1 MRRLIILFSLICGIA
16 AAAQTPVD
24 SLEAQPYY
32 ILVGEAEEALADD
45 RLDDAAARLREA
57 MQVDPDNPGNV
68 LLLSNLGVIY
78 WRCDE
83 DSLALDVLNEANRRA
98 PSMVTVL
105 LNRGRLLLDMGHN
118 REAFEDFNEVVA
130 LDSVNCPARYYRGT
144 MSLYGGRLDM
154 AEKDFDVL
162 KRLKPKALDTAV
174 ALSALYSLSGRDR
187 EAIPYF
193 ERLVEEDPAPEYFA
207 GLAGC
212 LLALQ
217 NYSRAAEVIEG
228 GLKRYS
234 HDPELYYY
242 RAWLNR
248 DRYRLDDARADAAKA
263 VEYGASKA
271 KVDALF
277 SR

>member
-1 MRRLIILFSLICGIA
+1 MICGIA

-32 ILVGEAEEALADD
+32 ILIGEAEEALADD